1 MNNCKTEHEVIQIET
16 NKTTIYS
23 CKEYL
28 CDPKITDR
36 IQYNETMQQ
45 SQYTRG
51 KVDVMKTR
59 ILDIEQQ
66 GIYALTT

>member
-28 CDPKITDR
+28 CDPKIIDR

-51 KVDVMKTR
+51 KVDEMKTR
-59 ILDIEQQ
+59 VLEISKIIL
-66 GIYALTT
+66 Y

>member
-1 MNNCKTEHEVIQIET
+1 MET
-16 NKTTIYS
+16 NKLVSYLY
-23 CKEYL
+23 KEYSYGPQII
-28 CDPKITDR
+28 DKIR
-36 IQYNETMQQ
+36 YNETMQQ

-59 ILDIEQQ
+59 ILDIEQH